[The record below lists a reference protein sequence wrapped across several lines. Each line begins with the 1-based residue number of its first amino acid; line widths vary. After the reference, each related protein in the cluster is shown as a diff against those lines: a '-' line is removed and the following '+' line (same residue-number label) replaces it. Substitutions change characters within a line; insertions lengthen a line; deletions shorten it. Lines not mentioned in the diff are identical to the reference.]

1 MPVVLTSSAPV
12 NDPAVGFARPTTGMG
27 SVRGFG
33 TAVRA
38 LGRYYR
44 KTPINVHFSSQVD
57 GKLDAELITIG
68 GPRANRVTATVLKS
82 AVQSVPGL
90 HFDDVN
96 RCITVGGLTIEDYD
110 TAPVSGV
117 PTSDIGMLLMCRSP
131 FSIRQRHS
139 VVCCGFTTY
148 GTFGTAEWFFDEVLA
163 DSWRRPLAKQYGI
176 PRWGMRLDRCYVAVV
191 EFQISNGKVIGE
203 RVLLSE
209 VFR

>member
-82 AVQSVPGL
+82 AVQS
-90 HFDDVN
+90 
-96 RCITVGGLTIEDYD
+96 EDYD

-163 DSWRRPLAKQYGI
+163 DSWRRPLAKQFGI